1 MNNLVKSLVTILFIS
16 AAMFVAGCRASETD
30 DQSQSGAESSPAAE
44 AGQENSWDRTNDIT
58 GPEFGIWIVD
68 TEGQKKI
75 FQAFSKIDASDIRS
89 LDLFSLPF
97 WMRFWDEGPPEERK
111 TRFTESFGDL
121 DGDGNDEAFI
131 LLEDIWSS
139 MNPDSA
145 GFVLGTKNGKLN
157 LLAVI
162 QDGSKTSGGPWS
174 GLHGVLMGGYITPG
188 KLTVFRWAWD
198 DVYSPPDKDTPWK
211 DMMITTVYKFENG
224 RLTAESVSGMY
235 IREFPL
241 GYWPKE
247 PNIMSPEREAEFIKK
262 AKIGDVDL
270 SKPIEK

>member
-1 MNNLVKSLVTILFIS
+1 MNNLNKSFVAILFIS
-16 AAMFVAGCRASETD
+16 AAMFVAGCGASETD
-30 DQSQSGAESSPAAE
+30 DPSQSGAESSPAAE

-68 TEGQKKI
+68 TEEQKKI
-75 FQAFSKIDASDIRS
+75 FQAFSKIDAPDIRS
-89 LDLFSLPF
+89 LDLWSLPF
-97 WMRFWDEGPPEERK
+97 RMRFQDEGPPEERK
-111 TRFTESFGDL
+111 TRISESFGDL

-131 LLEDIWSS
+131 LLEDIWRSA
-139 MNPDSA
+139 NPESA

-162 QDGSKTSGGPWS
+162 QDGSRTSGGPWS
-174 GLHGVLMGGYITPG
+174 LHGVLMGGYITPG

-198 DVYSPPDKDTPWK
+198 DVYSPPDKDNPWK
-211 DMMITTVYKFENG
+211 DMMITTVYKFEKG

-270 SKPIEK
+270 TKPITK